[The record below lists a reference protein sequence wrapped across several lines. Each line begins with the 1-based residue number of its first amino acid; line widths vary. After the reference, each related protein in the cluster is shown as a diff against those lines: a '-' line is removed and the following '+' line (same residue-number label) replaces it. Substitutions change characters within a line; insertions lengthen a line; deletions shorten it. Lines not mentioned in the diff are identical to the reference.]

1 MNIKRGYYYIYYTLY
16 GFVKFFPK
24 PIMGINFTICLF
36 MISLQLFVV
45 FSILFYFDHLCNVD
59 ILLYNNLYV
68 KLIIFGPILLINFNA
83 LSSEDKWERYFI
95 EFDDLPKK
103 KKIIYNALSWI
114 IILFI
119 LFNLFFSCY
128 LLYH

>member
-1 MNIKRGYYYIYYTLY
+1 
-16 GFVKFFPK
+16 
-24 PIMGINFTICLF
+24 MGINFTICLF